1 MDISEVKLLTNIHL
15 FTSNKK
21 SKFYKKIL
29 VSHEVP
35 APMYYNQSGPDV
47 FAGTLKS
54 WGQVMDQEDETDVM
68 DELREVDQIVNFTR
82 NSRVPGRS
90 ALQGP
95 YQSESKKIVAMF
107 KNVQCNRHP
116 LHKSVQNMPIKKTV
130 TFNEDVTT
138 H

>member
-1 MDISEVKLLTNIHL
+1 
-15 FTSNKK
+15 
-21 SKFYKKIL
+21 
-29 VSHEVP
+29 
-35 APMYYNQSGPDV
+35 
-47 FAGTLKS
+47 
-54 WGQVMDQEDETDVM
+54 MDQEDETDVM
-68 DELREVDQIVNFTR
+68 DELQEADQIVNFTR

-138 H
+138 HYILLPETSPLNLEQHGPIRKLQGQPMRYCTYNLCRIQKSVCAQNRTHV